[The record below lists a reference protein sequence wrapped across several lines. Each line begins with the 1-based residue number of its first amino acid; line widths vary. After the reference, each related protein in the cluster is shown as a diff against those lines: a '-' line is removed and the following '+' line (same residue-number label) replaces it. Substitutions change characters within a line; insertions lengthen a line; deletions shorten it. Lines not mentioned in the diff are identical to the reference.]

1 MPVRHPVFLKR
12 LAFPGTESLATLY
25 GLESIARAT
34 LATVMPLEALR
45 LLGDAQGVSQFFF
58 GVSIVSLLAGLSVP
72 WLIGR
77 TARRIVY
84 TGSFLFLALAPLLLA
99 QDDPGVFLLGMTCRA
114 VAVAASTIC
123 LSLYIMD
130 FIGRQDFSRFE
141 PTRLFYSAG
150 AWCFGPFLG
159 VYLGTVVHHWAPYAL
174 STVCALAALGYF
186 WFLRMREDPAVS
198 TARGAAPSPLRH
210 VRRFFSQPRLSLAW
224 VLSTGRNIW
233 WVIFFIYAPIYA
245 VQSGLGEVAGGAI
258 VSVGTGFLFLMPLLG
273 RLVRYWGVRSIF
285 ALGFAFAGFLT
296 LTIVFVWDVPL
307 LAAMVLI
314 SAAFGM
320 IGVDAT
326 GNVLFMLAVR
336 KRERAAMTAVY
347 STFRD
352 VADITPP
359 AAFSVLLR
367 FYELP
372 IVFVLSGG
380 AMLCLSVLSLKIH
393 PRIGRARTGLKGAVP
408 AIGSDAAA

>member
-25 GLESIARAT
+25 GLESITRAL

-58 GVSIVSLLAGLSVP
+58 GVSIVSLLAGLSIP

-84 TGSFLFLALAPLLLA
+84 TGAFLFLALAPLLLA

-159 VYLGTVVHHWAPYAL
+159 VYLGTVVHHWAPYVL
-174 STVCALAALGYF
+174 STVCALSALGYF

-210 VRRFFSQPRLSLAW
+210 VRRYFSQPRLSLAW

-233 WVIFFIYAPIYA
+233 WVVFFIYAPIYA

-273 RLVRYWGVRSIF
+273 RLVRYWGVRSVF

-296 LTIVFVWDVPL
+296 LTIVFVWEVPL

-359 AAFSVLLR
+359 AAFSILLR

-380 AMLCLSVLSLKIH
+380 AMLCLSALSLKIH
-393 PRIGRARTGLKGAVP
+393 PRIGRARAGLKGTAPV
-408 AIGSDAAA
+408 IGSDATA